1 MHRLII
7 EQLKLVDFLKC
18 QKNVHTKIF
27 RMILMTIEADQELKK
42 GKKSFKF
49 FREFKNA
56 EKPDV

>member
-1 MHRLII
+1 
-7 EQLKLVDFLKC
+7 
-18 QKNVHTKIF
+18 
-27 RMILMTIEADQELKK
+27 MTIEADQELKK